1 LNKDEVIIEDEKISK
16 QIEGKKN
23 VILIGDKESDLNM
36 VSNIKFENIIKI
48 GFLNEKE
55 EELMDSFKKAFD
67 IVVVND
73 GSLGVINE
81 VLKAIKQG
89 GGLNIE
95 EE

>member
-16 QIEGKKN
+16 QIEGRKN

-55 EELMDSFKKAFD
+55 EELMDSFKKVFD